1 MHVGYDLEAR
11 PRRGDR
17 ILQRLF
23 HLGVQRRRRVAA
35 PIRGAVG
42 NLPVVGDVADR
53 DLRITQDLDQL
64 LADFFLRMPG
74 EDPAVHVGGRALRQR
89 VIGVTPLEP
98 CGDTGRVQNARDGRD
113 LHEPLEGLAVGRVRE
128 NAPVVRGFLAGRLCG
143 HALEIAAR
151 DVVELEREAELLES
165 QEPRGELVD
174 RVVGSRLRA
183 VAAPVGD
190 GQLVVAVHLLGGAQL
205 EYLGHAVLGSDRVS
219 VVVQHELG
227 IDELP
232 VIPDEPVDAVAAA
245 ALLVRRERKND
256 VATRAKTLVL
266 HPQQRRRH
274 DGIAIL
280 HILRAAAVEVAV
292 LLDELEGIGAP
303 VLAPRLDH
311 VEVADEQHRPVLGC
325 ATEPHHQVLL
335 ALVETEHRD
344 VGGGEARVPE
354 ALRRRF
360 GGGGDVADGVGGVD
374 FDQLL
379 QDLVSERVGRLVGFR
394 GGGCGGPRR
403 RRRQSRDQERR
414 ERCAPRGAHGPRPP
428 RGLAAGSC
436 SGSSTSKRNV
446 PGWIAGR
453 GWGCSGLAGGGGPKS
468 AVTR

>member
-1 MHVGYDLEAR
+1 MRCVSGPKLWLMAMALAGGSLPCAGAPREAGSGAGPPTAVARSALAILEAAAAPAGVTLRLRRAADQTPLPATAVTVSVAGRNAPATASADGSWFAPLPTAVGAGDTLEVVVAHDGIRELLSARFAAPGARDAGGGAAAADTLVAPVRALVVTVDGNSGDSVGRQASGAGVDPVRGACMHVGYDLEAR

-53 DLRITQDLDQL
+53 DLRIIQDLDQL

-98 CGDTGRVQNARDGRD
+98 RGDTGRVQNARDGRD

-245 ALLVRRERKND
+245 PLLVLRERKND

-266 HPQQRRRH
+266 HPQQRRR
-274 DGIAIL
+274 
-280 HILRAAAVEVAV
+280 
-292 LLDELEGIGAP
+292 
-303 VLAPRLDH
+303 LAHP
-311 VEVADEQHRPVLGC
+311 
-325 ATEPHHQVLL
+325 
-335 ALVETEHRD
+335 
-344 VGGGEARVPE
+344 
-354 ALRRRF
+354 
-360 GGGGDVADGVGGVD
+360 
-374 FDQLL
+374 
-379 QDLVSERVGRLVGFR
+379 
-394 GGGCGGPRR
+394 
-403 RRRQSRDQERR
+403 QSQ
-414 ERCAPRGAHGPRPP
+414 GAHR
-428 RGLAAGSC
+428 
-436 SGSSTSKRNV
+436 
-446 PGWIAGR
+446 
-453 GWGCSGLAGGGGPKS
+453 
-468 AVTR
+468 